1 LGICGTLN
9 SGFYFY
15 QTIKICYT
23 FAGQKLFFMKSNILK
38 IVLAVVVIVLGYML
52 YSSIMKP
59 IRFQEE
65 LDSRN
70 MQIVNKLK
78 DIRTAE
84 KFFKQ
89 FNNRYTSDFD
99 SLFNFLKT
107 GKIPVVKMV
116 ADPNDTTFT
125 RSITDTIGF
134 IPIAD
139 SLYSKRP
146 DFKMED
152 MAIIPFSEGR
162 KFEIKT
168 DKIDKGGVIVSVI
181 EILVPYEYY
190 LYDLDKQDVI
200 NLSERM
206 KGINKYPGIKM
217 GSLTEASVDGN
228 WE

>member
-1 LGICGTLN
+1 
-9 SGFYFY
+9 
-15 QTIKICYT
+15 
-23 FAGQKLFFMKSNILK
+23 MKSNVLK
-38 IVLAVVVIVLGYML
+38 IVLAIVVIVLGYLL

-65 LDSRN
+65 IDSRN

-78 DIRTAE
+78 DVRTAQN
-84 KFFKQ
+84 FFKQ
-89 FNNRYTSDFD
+89 FNNHYTSSFDTLFDF
-99 SLFNFLKT
+99 LRT

-116 ADPNDTTFT
+116 ADPTDTTYT

-162 KFEIKT
+162 KFEMKT
-168 DKIDKGGVIVSVI
+168 AKIDKGGVIVSVI

-200 NLSERM
+200 NLAERQ
-206 KGINKYPGIKM
+206 KGINRFPGIKM

>member
-1 LGICGTLN
+1 MHGKK
-9 SGFYFY
+9 
-15 QTIKICYT
+15 TIS
-23 FAGQKLFFMKSNILK
+23 FMKSNILK
-38 IVLAVVVIVLGYML
+38 IVLAVVVIVLGYLL

-70 MQIVNKLK
+70 VQIVNKLK
-78 DIRTAE
+78 DIRTAQN
-84 KFFKQ
+84 FFKQ
-89 FNNRYTSDFD
+89 FNNRYTSSFD
-99 SLFNFLKT
+99 SLFQFLHT

-116 ADPNDTTFT
+116 ADPTDTTFT

-146 DFKMED
+146 EFKMED
-152 MAIIPFSEGR
+152 MAVIPFSEGR
-162 KFEIKT
+162 KFEMKT
-168 DKIDKGGVIVSVI
+168 RKIDKGGVIVSVL

-190 LYDLDKQDVI
+190 LYDLNKQDVI
-200 NLSERM
+200 NLAERQ
-206 KGINKYPGIKM
+206 KSINKYPGVKM

>member
-1 LGICGTLN
+1 MQGKNQL
-9 SGFYFY
+9 
-15 QTIKICYT
+15 
-23 FAGQKLFFMKSNILK
+23 FMKSNILR
-38 IVLAVVVIVLGYML
+38 IVLAIVVIVLGYLL

-70 MQIVNKLK
+70 AQIVEKLK

-84 KFFKQ
+84 NFFKQ
-89 FNNRYTSDFD
+89 FNNRYTGNFD
-99 SLFNFLKT
+99 SLFDFLRT
-107 GKIPVVKMV
+107 GKIPVVKMI
-116 ADPNDTTFT
+116 ADPNDTTFS

-134 IPIAD
+134 IRIAD
-139 SLYSKRP
+139 SLYSKRAG
-146 DFKMED
+146 FKMED

-162 KFEIKT
+162 KFEINT
-168 DKIDKGGVIVSVI
+168 AKIDKGGVTVSVM
-181 EILVPYEYY
+181 EVLVPYEYY

-200 NLSERM
+200 NLTERQ
-206 KGINKYPGIKM
+206 KGVNKYPGIKM

>member
-1 LGICGTLN
+1 
-9 SGFYFY
+9 
-15 QTIKICYT
+15 
-23 FAGQKLFFMKSNILK
+23 MKSNILK
-38 IVLAVVVIVLGYML
+38 IVLAVVVIVLGYLL

-65 LDSRN
+65 ISMRN
-70 MQIVNKLK
+70 THIVDKLK
-78 DIRTAE
+78 DIRTAQT
-84 KFFKQ
+84 FFKQ
-89 FNNRYTSDFD
+89 FNNRYTSSYD
-99 SLFNFLKT
+99 SLFNFLRN
-107 GKIPVVKMV
+107 GKIPVVKMIP
-116 ADPNDTTFT
+116 DPNDTTFS

-139 SLYSKRP
+139 SLYSKRVN
-146 DFKMED
+146 FKLED

-168 DKIDKGGVIVSVI
+168 DKIDKGGTIVSVI

-190 LYDLDKQDVI
+190 LFDLDKQDVI
-200 NLSERM
+200 NLAERQ
-206 KGINKYPGIKM
+206 KSINRYPGIKM